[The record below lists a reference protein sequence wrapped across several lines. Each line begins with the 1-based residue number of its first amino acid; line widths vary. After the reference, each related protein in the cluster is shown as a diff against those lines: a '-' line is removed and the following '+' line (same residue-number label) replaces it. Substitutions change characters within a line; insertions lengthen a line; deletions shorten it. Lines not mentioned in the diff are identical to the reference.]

1 MTKQTITES
10 TTDPWP
16 EADASR
22 SVFQKIGDSLFMSY
36 MGKVLKKGATLHKE
50 RLEYKK
56 LLEEDNVESL
66 NAPDELCQADLYSVP
81 DDMKASILHQK
92 FQLLFDKHHE
102 RLLTKSQKQK
112 KTTPPSIE
120 LNRKSKGQAF
130 IWVLWDLSKPTYIYA
145 GFWQLVTVLVQA
157 LSPLAVRHLL
167 RLIEDNPNES
177 IFQAGIGFA
186 ILLFLF
192 SIVDGLAQERT
203 KFLSFKS
210 GITIKSAVTAA
221 IYHHNLHLSSKGK
234 SKLMSGETTTLVSI
248 DCQKLFEVMQE
259 GHLLWSLPVSMTI
272 VTVLLL
278 IITGPAS
285 LVGMASMF
293 LMVPLVKKVIMRMI
307 AIRHRRAKFTDK
319 RVEST
324 TAMLQAI
331 RFCKLNHY
339 EQKFLDRV
347 LAARKEELVWVKK
360 ELSMV
365 GLTMAMTVLTP
376 VIACACT
383 FITFAL
389 MREGNILT
397 SSDTFTTLVLFSVLR
412 FPINYA
418 GKLMGKAAQ
427 GLEACQRI
435 SEFLNR
441 DSLES
446 AGNPSELIEST
457 QKDAP
462 VLQVKAGHFVVG
474 DYVEEDT
481 RGEESLNK
489 SAFHLN
495 NINFSLKRGETLAVV
510 GPVGAGKSTLL
521 NALISN
527 TWIDSKSTVRISGN
541 IAYASQTPFILNA
554 SVRDNILFG
563 LDFDEDRYKQV
574 LEACNLVPDLK
585 QLPAGDTTEIGER
598 GVTLSGGQKARMS
611 IARCVYS
618 QPTIAL
624 FDDVLSALDAKT
636 GKFIFEQLFDSSS
649 GKKSILSNTA
659 IVLVTHAAHFLSRV
673 DKILVLSKGNSIFTG
688 TWEELK
694 NKELEDSL
702 ENNAIRSI
710 RSSLQENSD
719 STSSKER
726 EVLSTLE
733 ENEKNEKKSEAS
745 IMTAEEREF
754 GLTDLRTWFKWFSY
768 AGGIT
773 FTCLTVLSLVVD
785 RGFYVVNEWWLSTW
799 TAATSEPITR
809 LGITLRPQ
817 SDGRSAQTEFVKAY
831 VIILS
836 ISFLGTLLRS
846 QWIIQGGGRCA
857 EKLFHDM
864 ITRVVRSPMSYFGK
878 HILFRF
884 VELTD
889 TYVID
894 LFFKTNHIFMT
905 ETTPIGRILN
915 RLTYDVEIIDIS
927 LSTIMTVLMVSTGW
941 FVTGIVLQI
950 TILPWNIC
958 VLIPITLIYWLILL
972 YYRKTAVDLQRL
984 DAVSRSPVQSRLSEA
999 IDGSTIIKVFGRIDY
1014 FENIFRESLD
1024 DNTSAMLNF
1033 MAAQRYLGSRF
1044 QVLGSFLVLFAAAFV
1059 VSYNDKLRLET
1070 GLIAMLVIWTSN
1082 FTITLSF
1089 FSQAVSESE
1098 AYLTSVERARDMAE
1112 LPQESEYETI
1122 DKYKVPSDWPREGK
1136 LQFNDVCLSYRPGLP
1151 FALNQL
1157 SFTAN
1162 AGERVGIVGRTGAGK
1177 STIAVALFR
1186 LTELTSGVIT
1196 LDGHDLSKIG
1206 LSDVRGRQN
1215 GMLIIPQDPILFS
1228 GTLRECLDPWSLSN
1242 DDDIIEALDL
1252 VKIADARK
1260 RGKAALDDFVDEGG
1274 RNYSVGERQLI
1285 CLARAML
1292 AKPKVLV
1299 LDEATASIDRES
1311 DAFIQDMI
1319 RKRFE
1324 GTTIL
1329 TIAHRLDTIMDYDS
1343 VIVMDGGK
1351 AAEVGTPREL
1361 LEIPDGLF
1369 SRLVDSTGRESAIAL
1384 RKMVK

>member
-1 MTKQTITES
+1 MTKVTAAQS
-10 TTDPWP
+10 KSDPWP

-22 SVFQKIGDSLFMSY
+22 SVLRKIGDSLFMSY
-36 MGKVLKKGATLHKE
+36 MGKVLEKGATLHKE

-56 LLEEDNVESL
+56 LMESGTEESVE
-66 NAPDELCQADLYSVP
+66 APDELCQADLYTVP
-81 DDMKASILHQK
+81 DDMKAAILHQK
-92 FQLLFDKHHE
+92 FRMLSDKHHE
-102 RLLTKSQKQK
+102 RVLTKSKEHEK
-112 KTTPPSIE
+112 SIPLNME
-120 LNRKSKGQAF
+120 QNRKMKRQAF
-130 IWVLWDLSKPTYIYA
+130 IWVLWELSQPTYIYA

-167 RLIEDNPNES
+167 RLIEDNPNGS

-221 IYHHNLHLSSKGK
+221 IYHHNLNLSSKGK
-234 SKLMSGETTTLVSI
+234 SNLMSGETTTLVSI

-319 RVEST
+319 RVETT

-347 LAARKEELVWVKK
+347 LAARKEELVWVRK

-389 MREGNILT
+389 MKEGNILT

-441 DSLES
+441 DSSES
-446 AGNPSELIEST
+446 TGKPSELIEGT
-457 QKDAP
+457 PTDAP
-462 VLQVKAGHFVVG
+462 VLEVQDGHFVVG
-474 DYVEEDT
+474 DYAEEDME
-481 RGEESLNK
+481 GEESLNK

-521 NALISN
+521 NALIGDI
-527 TWIDSKSTVRISGN
+527 WIDPKSIISMTGN
-541 IAYASQTPFILNA
+541 MAYASQTPFILNA

-563 LDFDEDRYKQV
+563 LDFDEKRYKQV
-574 LEACNLVPDLK
+574 LEACNLAPDLN
-585 QLPAGDTTEIGER
+585 QLPAGDMTEIGER

-649 GKKSILSNTA
+649 KKNSILSKTA

-673 DKILVLSKGNSIFTG
+673 DKILVLSKGNSIFVG
-688 TWEELK
+688 SWEELK
-694 NKELEDSL
+694 NKELKDSL
-702 ENNAIRSI
+702 ANDAIRSI
-710 RSSLQENSD
+710 RSSLQEKND
-719 STSSKER
+719 NTLSKVR
-726 EVLSTLE
+726 DALATVD
-733 ENEKNEKKSEAS
+733 ENEKNEKNAEGS

-773 FTCLTVLSLVVD
+773 FTTVTILSLVVD

-817 SDGRSAQTEFVKAY
+817 TDGRLAQIEFVKAY

-846 QWIIQGGGRCA
+846 QWIIQGGGKCA

-864 ITRVVRSPMSYFGK
+864 ITRVVRSPISYFGK
-878 HILFRF
+878 
-884 VELTD
+884 
-889 TYVID
+889 
-894 LFFKTNHIFMT
+894 N
-905 ETTPIGRILN
+905 
-915 RLTYDVEIIDIS
+915 
-927 LSTIMTVLMVSTGW
+927 
-941 FVTGIVLQI
+941 
-950 TILPWNIC
+950 
-958 VLIPITLIYWLILL
+958 
-972 YYRKTAVDLQRL
+972 
-984 DAVSRSPVQSRLSEA
+984 
-999 IDGSTIIKVFGRIDY
+999 TIITF
-1014 FENIFRESLD
+1014 N
-1024 DNTSAMLNF
+1024 
-1033 MAAQRYLGSRF
+1033 
-1044 QVLGSFLVLFAAAFV
+1044 
-1059 VSYNDKLRLET
+1059 
-1070 GLIAMLVIWTSN
+1070 LIS
-1082 FTITLSF
+1082 
-1089 FSQAVSESE
+1089 
-1098 AYLTSVERARDMAE
+1098 
-1112 LPQESEYETI
+1112 
-1122 DKYKVPSDWPREGK
+1122 
-1136 LQFNDVCLSYRPGLP
+1136 
-1151 FALNQL
+1151 
-1157 SFTAN
+1157 
-1162 AGERVGIVGRTGAGK
+1162 
-1177 STIAVALFR
+1177 
-1186 LTELTSGVIT
+1186 
-1196 LDGHDLSKIG
+1196 
-1206 LSDVRGRQN
+1206 
-1215 GMLIIPQDPILFS
+1215 
-1228 GTLRECLDPWSLSN
+1228 
-1242 DDDIIEALDL
+1242 
-1252 VKIADARK
+1252 
-1260 RGKAALDDFVDEGG
+1260 
-1274 RNYSVGERQLI
+1274 
-1285 CLARAML
+1285 
-1292 AKPKVLV
+1292 
-1299 LDEATASIDRES
+1299 
-1311 DAFIQDMI
+1311 
-1319 RKRFE
+1319 
-1324 GTTIL
+1324 
-1329 TIAHRLDTIMDYDS
+1329 
-1343 VIVMDGGK
+1343 
-1351 AAEVGTPREL
+1351 
-1361 LEIPDGLF
+1361 
-1369 SRLVDSTGRESAIAL
+1369 
-1384 RKMVK
+1384 